1 LQTTYAIAL
10 ISFFL
15 VMFGVAIWASRRVND
30 AEDFIVAGRG
40 LSRTVVTGTLIATWF
55 GAGSLTVSANMV
67 ADEGLRITA
76 LEPFGVGFCL
86 ILAGWF
92 FARRLWE
99 AKVLTLA
106 DLIRQRF
113 GGVAEKLL
121 VLYSISYFGWIA
133 VQLLAIGNIFEMV
146 FGLDATW
153 SIILVTIILTVY
165 TLLGGM
171 WSVALTDV
179 VQVGVLIVGL
189 TMVTFEVL
197 VYLGDGAFWPGLD
210 FLFTHAEKDRLVWI
224 PTDTLAEFNYW
235 LGLFLVGSLGNLAS
249 QDFVQRIFASQ
260 TSDIAVS
267 ACLRSGS
274 IYIVIAMMPVILGM
288 AGPLL
293 LQPEQL
299 DAVITEL
306 TMQFLSPAM
315 SVVFILTLTAA
326 ITSTVDSAMLGPA
339 STFSQNLLRY
349 YFKGSVSTLSLTRYC
364 VVVVA
369 VCSAALA
376 LSGTSAID
384 LLQSSYTLGIPPLV
398 ILTFALYQKKTYATP
413 AVLTLYLGLLVWG
426 YDMVKILVPG
436 ALPEILPEDIMPLP
450 LTVLLSSIAMYVI
463 SHKLIQ
469 SREGQVPGHV

>member
-10 ISFFL
+10 VSFFI
-15 VMFGVAIWASRRVND
+15 VMFLVALWAARRVDD

-40 LSRTVVTGTLIATWF
+40 LPRIVVTGTLIATWF

-67 ADEGLRITA
+67 AHEGLRITA

-92 FARRLWE
+92 YARKLWE
-99 AKVLTLA
+99 SKVLTIA

-113 GGVAEKLL
+113 GGIAEKLL

-133 VQLLAIGNIFEMV
+133 VQLLAIGHIFEMV

-179 VQVGVLIVGL
+179 VQVAVLIVGL
-189 TMVTFEVL
+189 TLVTFKVL
-197 VYLGDGAFWPGLD
+197 VFLGDGALWPGLE
-210 FLFTHAEKDRLVWI
+210 FLFTHSEKDRLVWI

-235 LGLFLVGSLGNLAS
+235 LGLFLVGSLGSLAS
-249 QDFVQRIFASQ
+249 QDFVQRIFASK
-260 TSDIAVS
+260 TPEIAVS
-267 ACLRSGS
+267 SCLTSGG
-274 IYIVIAMMPVILGM
+274 IYIVIAMMPVLLGM

-293 LQPEQL
+293 LEPDQL

-315 SVVFILTLTAA
+315 SVIFILTLTAA

-349 YFKGSVSTLSLTRYC
+349 YFKDSVSTLSLTRYC

-369 VCSAALA
+369 ACSAALA

-398 ILTFALYQKKTYATP
+398 ILTFALYQKQTYSTP
-413 AVLTLYLGLLVWG
+413 AVLTLYMGLFVWG
-426 YDMVKILVPG
+426 YDMVKILAPVDLPDL
-436 ALPEILPEDIMPLP
+436 LPESIMPLP
-450 LTVLLSSIAMYVI
+450 LTVLLLSIAMYVV
-463 SHKLIQ
+463 SHKVIQ
-469 SREGQVPGHV
+469 SREARMV